1 MKKLQRVLAPI
12 LVCCLLLNSTA
23 CSKSE
28 EINQQK
34 IISPTLSN
42 NIIIDIYKESLS
54 KDADFI
60 KMIRLETQIKEVLL
74 DGLNNDNG
82 LQLLNIEKSLTTAN
96 TKEEMILAFSLNGIN
111 NGEELVNL
119 FQNKVD
125 LLKNIINKF
134 PNLHQ
139 LNKAEIKELY
149 ITSRA
154 SVLLKNN
161 SGVNTVTSSCT
172 NDCCRAYVNN
182 VSDCFNSFAMI
193 SGLAIFTASVELL
206 TTKDIVGASKDI
218 LLGIGGAKIESVRC
232 ENAAVRDYRLC
243 MHYEQ

>member
-1 MKKLQRVLAPI
+1 M
-12 LVCCLLLNSTA
+12 
-23 CSKSE
+23 
-28 EINQQK
+28 NQQK
-34 IISPTLSN
+34 IVSPTLSN

-60 KMIRLETQIKEVLL
+60 KMIHLETQIKEVLL

-82 LQLLNIEKSLTTAN
+82 LQLLNIEKSLTASN

-139 LNKAEIKELY
+139 LNKAELKELY

-161 SGVNTVTSSCT
+161 SGVNAVTSSCT

-182 VSDCFNSFAMI
+182 VSDCWNTFALNSSVTVIFAAFQLYTTENLI
-193 SGLAIFTASVELL
+193 EASR
-206 TTKDIVGASKDI
+206 SI
-218 LLGIGGAKIESVRC
+218 LIGIGSTKLDGVRC

>member
-1 MKKLQRVLAPI
+1 MKKLQRLLATI
-12 LVCCLLLNSTA
+12 IVGCLLLNSTA

-28 EINQQK
+28 EIIPQK

-42 NIIIDIYKESLS
+42 NIIIDIYKEGLS
-54 KDADFI
+54 KDVDFI
-60 KMIRLETQIKEVLL
+60 KMIHLETEIKETLL

-82 LQLLNIEKSLTTAN
+82 LQLLNIEKSLNAAN
-96 TKEEMILAFSLNGIN
+96 TKEEMVLAFSLNGIN
-111 NGEELVNL
+111 NGTELVNL

-125 LLKNIINKF
+125 LLKNIIKKF

-139 LNKAEIKELY
+139 LNLAELKEIY
-149 ITSRA
+149 VTSRA
-154 SVLLKNN
+154 SVLFIKNA
-161 SGVNTVTSSCT
+161 SVNAVANTCT

-206 TTKDIVGASKDI
+206 TTKDIIGASKDI
-218 LLGIGGAKIESVRC
+218 LLGIGGAKIENVRC
-232 ENAAVRDYRLC
+232 ENSAVRDYRLC